1 MNKTINN
8 KESKEL
14 INENKK
20 DNKEINKEI
29 KLDNQVINS
38 KEIIIDNKIKE
49 ETKMKTKERRPR

>member
-14 INENKK
+14 INKNKQ

-38 KEIIIDNKIKE
+38 KEISIDNKIKE
-49 ETKMKTKERRPR
+49 ETKMKSNERRTR